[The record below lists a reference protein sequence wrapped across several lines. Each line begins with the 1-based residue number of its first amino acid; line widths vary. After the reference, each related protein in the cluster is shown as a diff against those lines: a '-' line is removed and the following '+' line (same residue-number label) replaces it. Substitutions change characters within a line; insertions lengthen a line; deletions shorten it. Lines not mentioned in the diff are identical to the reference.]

1 MMRIGANEDLNE
13 EELQK
18 VFIDRM
24 SEFYKCDWIRL
35 MIEIEKD
42 DFIRLLKN
50 LRSGITQI
58 VKRHAKIDIDNKE
71 QTNTGIYYLDVNN
84 LYGGAMHRVMPYELV
99 DINDR
104 EQLMEKANQ
113 DPNNWVMSLK
123 TFHMYGYFIEC
134 DIEVPKQLHNKFNDL
149 PFFPEQKVGMYSE
162 SIKKYAEKNDIT
174 DKVKDEKTKK
184 LICDLVPKQKYL
196 VHYSFLQLG
205 IQQDYQVTHIHHLI
219 RFKQAPFIFE
229 YVNMLSEKRAKS
241 KTTVE
246 KNLYKLLANSTN
258 GKFVE
263 TGLKRMKMK
272 FVTSWNE
279 REAIIAK
286 HGYDMI
292 AGSTM
297 YSDNLIGIK

>member
-1 MMRIGANEDLNE
+1 
-13 EELQK
+13 
-18 VFIDRM
+18 
-24 SEFYKCDWIRL
+24 
-35 MIEIEKD
+35 
-42 DFIRLLKN
+42 
-50 LRSGITQI
+50 
-58 VKRHAKIDIDNKE
+58 
-71 QTNTGIYYLDVNN
+71 
-84 LYGGAMHRVMPYELV
+84 MPYELV

-149 PFFPEQKVGMYSE
+149 PFLSDQKAGIYSE

-174 DKVKDEKTKK
+174 DKVKDVNTPK

-196 VHYSFLQLG
+196 VYYSLLQLG
-205 IQQDYQVTHIHHLI
+205 IQQGYRVTYIHHLI

-246 KNLYKLLANSTN
+246 KNLYKLLANSTY

-279 REAIIAK
+279 REAINAK
-286 HGYDMI
+286 YGVDMI
-292 AGSTM
+292 DKITP
-297 YSDNLIGIK
+297 YSDNFVGIK